1 MRSDQQRLP
10 VVLLWHMHQP
20 QYRDALTGRYVLPW
34 TYLHAIKDYTDMAA
48 HLEANPAA
56 RAVVNFTPVL
66 LEQLEEISR
75 RVGDHLAHGSPLPD
89 PVLALLGPDPVPA
102 EPAERLELLRACLK
116 AQRKQMI
123 ERFGP
128 YLELATLAETLATLE
143 RVGYASD
150 QLIHDLAVWYHL
162 AWLGETVRRSDT
174 FVSALTQQG
183 RAFTAAQRRELLSL
197 VADLVA
203 SIVPRY
209 RKLSEGGQC
218 ELSVT
223 PYGHPIVPLLLDF
236 QAARDT
242 VPNMPLPQCPAYP
255 GGAERAQWHV
265 RESLRVFKRSFGTD
279 PAGCWPSEGAISR
292 VTLELLDQ
300 AGFKWAATS
309 ANVLQGA
316 LARGDPKAARD
327 PGAYNR
333 PYRLPGANMV
343 EFFRDDTLSDLIG
356 FTYATWHGDD
366 AAHNLVNELAHLAR
380 QYGDSEAR
388 LHDAA
393 SPSSETRSGSR
404 PRHAVLIALDGE
416 NAWEHY
422 PFNGYYFLR
431 ALYSLLAAHPLLELT
446 TLSDC
451 VARGLEPLPLQNV
464 VAGSWVHGTL
474 ATWMGDPAKNR
485 AWDLLCEA
493 KVAFDGVMASGGLD
507 STQRAAVERQLAL
520 CESSDW
526 FWWFGDYNPADAVS
540 QFDSLYRRQLVVLYR
555 LLGLPP
561 PESLAQPISVGRGSP
576 EHGGVMRRAYAS

>member
-1 MRSDQQRLP
+1 MGSDSRLP

-48 HLEANPAA
+48 HMEANPAV

-75 RVGDHLAHGSPLPD
+75 RVAGHLRTGSPLPD

-128 YLELATLAETLATLE
+128 YLELATLAETLATPE
-143 RVGYASD
+143 RVSYASD

-174 FVSALTQQG
+174 FVSSLTQQG
-183 RAFTAAQRRELLSL
+183 RQFTDAQRRELLTL
-197 VADLVA
+197 VGDLVA
-203 SIVPRY
+203 AVVPRY
-209 RKLSEGGQC
+209 RKLSERGQC

-223 PYGHPIVPLLLDF
+223 PYGHPIIPLLLDF
-236 QAARDT
+236 QAARDA
-242 VPNMPLPQCPAYP
+242 VPNMPLPQHASYP
-255 GGAERAQWHV
+255 GGAERAHWHV
-265 RESLRVFKRSFGTD
+265 RESLRVFKQAFGAE
-279 PAGCWPSEGAISR
+279 PSGCWPSEGAISR
-292 VTLELLDQ
+292 GTLGLLDE

-309 ANVLQGA
+309 GNVLQGA
-316 LARGDPKAARD
+316 LTRAEPRAVRD
-327 PGAYNR
+327 PEAYNR
-333 PYRLPGANMV
+333 PYRLPGGNMV

-366 AAHNLVNELAHLAR
+366 AAHNLVNELARLAR
-380 QYGDSEAR
+380 QYS
-388 LHDAA
+388 DAA
-393 SPSSETRSGSR
+393 AAQPGGTCG
-404 PRHAVLIALDGE
+404 HAVLIALDGE

-431 ALYSLLAAHPLLELT
+431 ALYALLANHPQLELT
-446 TLSDC
+446 TLADC
-451 VARGLEPLPLQNV
+451 VARGLQPRPLKSV

-485 AWDLLCEA
+485 AWDLLCDA
-493 KVAFDGVMASGGLD
+493 KIAFDGVMASGNLD
-507 STQRAAVERQLAL
+507 VAQRVAAERQLAL

-555 LLGLPP
+555 LLALPP

-576 EHGGVMRRAYAS
+576 EHGGVMRRASAS